1 MKRIILGITSMLLFG
16 LATPACAEIVF
27 AAAGPNAAAIS
38 PGVDAFRSA
47 LGTLNPNVAG
57 SFGSGRREINWD
69 GVPNAF
75 AAPNL
80 LPPNFFNV
88 NSPRGVVM
96 STPGTG
102 LEVSSTAA
110 SGVPVEF
117 GNIDASYAGL
127 FAPFSPE
134 RLFTAVGSNIV
145 DVNFFIAG
153 STTPAFVSGFGAVFT
168 DVDLVNTT
176 SISFFD
182 ASNSLLGTYFA
193 PAAAGNESLSFLGV
207 LFGTPVISRVRI
219 TSGNAALG
227 PGVTEASGRD
237 LVAMDDFIFG
247 EPIAVPE
254 PESWALL
261 LLGFAAIGLR
271 LRGKRSGALAA
282 SDQRDA
288 RGKLTGRTA
297 SAHFSSS
304 EPD

>member
-117 GNIDASYAGL
+117 GNMDASYAGL

-134 RLFTAVGSNIV
+134 RLFTAVGSNVV

-153 STTPAFVSGFGAVFT
+153 STTRHS
-168 DVDLVNTT
+168 
-176 SISFFD
+176 S
-182 ASNSLLGTYFA
+182 
-193 PAAAGNESLSFLGV
+193 
-207 LFGTPVISRVRI
+207 
-219 TSGNAALG
+219 
-227 PGVTEASGRD
+227 
-237 LVAMDDFIFG
+237 
-247 EPIAVPE
+247 
-254 PESWALL
+254 
-261 LLGFAAIGLR
+261 
-271 LRGKRSGALAA
+271 AA
-282 SDQRDA
+282 SA
-288 RGKLTGRTA
+288 PC
-297 SAHFSSS
+297 SPMWIS
-304 EPD
+304 